1 MELMV
6 IENDARSR
14 IVKAIELDKE
24 IQSFEIRERLKGK
37 VVPNCVAYN
46 ELRRKLVD
54 LCGNINSV
62 ANPEGKGRDDLT
74 VDILVEAES
83 ISRRISNM
91 ESRAVRK
98 LAEQIKKS
106 FANFRLLLRKY
117 QENIELV
124 DPQLKNNTEL
134 VETLVQFENSWAK
147 GKEFLLTT
155 KMCRMLIHFSQIT
168 EGISEKYKDVQE
180 KIEAADTEIF
190 VLLPCLVVLN
200 SLDGND
206 KGICDHYY
214 PRIKEPGQEQRE
226 YNLLR
231 EKYQRM
237 KKKCKDGYKLY
248 HVVEKALL
256 EKLASAEESVVAL
269 KDLKS
274 LVHGIKSVGM
284 EMQRNKPLEWN
295 TLMETAMGQI

>member
-1 MELMV
+1 MV

-37 VVPNCVAYN
+37 VVLNCVAYN
-46 ELRRKLVD
+46 DLRRKLVD

-74 VDILVEAES
+74 VDVLVAAES
-83 ISRRISNM
+83 ISRKISNM
-91 ESRAVRK
+91 QSRAVRK

-106 FANFRLLLRKY
+106 FTNFRTLLRKY

-124 DPQLKNNTEL
+124 DPQLKNNAEL
-134 VETLVQFENSWAK
+134 VETLVQFENSWGK
-147 GKEFLLTT
+147 GKEFLLTD
-155 KMCRMLIHFSQIT
+155 KMCKMLIHFSHII
-168 EGISEKYKDVQE
+168 EGIADKYKDIQE
-180 KIEAADTEIF
+180 KIEAADTEVF
-190 VLLPCLVVLN
+190 VMLPCLIVLN

-214 PRIKEPGQEQRE
+214 LLIKEEGTEKRE

-231 EKYQRM
+231 EKYQKM
-237 KKKCKDGYKLY
+237 KRKCKDGYKFY
-248 HVVEKALL
+248 HLVEKVLL
-256 EKLASAEESVVAL
+256 DKPI
-269 KDLKS
+269 DLKENIIDLKELKL
-274 LVHGIKSVGM
+274 LVHGIKTIAM
-284 EMQRNKPLEWN
+284 EMQRNKPSEWN